1 MIDVN
6 WDDNAKAAVNTY
18 NDWALENDLGIHAF
32 FEHLTNNGHTQPKTV
47 ADAVAEHKGK
57 WPFSHSIVMMWYSPK
72 HGHFFAFGEGYDFC
86 EGEYQVCTRAEFEAY
101 VKEQESKITM
111 DDINEHISTGEQ
123 EGEKWTHTYDGQK
136 VRWLGDKPDSCE
148 EMAIQYQSGE
158 YGLARVSA
166 LKPIK
171 PTISEDAKRQLELYV
186 QYRVDKYGDYA
197 MKSDL
202 SDYMSHHDII

>member
-1 MIDVN
+1 MID

-123 EGEKWTHTYDGQK
+123 EGEKWTHTLDGRK
-136 VRWLGDKPDSCE
+136 CKIIINKPDVDEDIVVLCKE
-148 EMAIQYQSGE
+148 GDYQIIGHE
-158 YGLARVSA
+158 V

-171 PTISEDAKRQLELYV
+171 PKLTKAEAW
-186 QYRVDKYGDYA
+186 DKLIQSGINPLNITDEYEV
-197 MKSDL
+197 
-202 SDYMSHHDII
+202 I